1 MPVSDTINQFRQDVL
16 GKGGPQISAFYRVT
30 MVGPNGDSL
39 LCYPMS
45 VIIPGRQF
53 VYYEHDLWGTNRKI
67 PYKRGYT
74 QCHMTLIAYQD
85 WQERTFI
92 ERWMNTIIKHKNS
105 AGVGSA
111 GPSSVYGGSDPTLGL
126 GFLESL
132 NVLKN
137 AFINGSLS
145 GNASFSNSDYDDYI
159 QYDIGVGAV
168 QIECLNSQDRTKT
181 NMTIVLKEA
190 FPAAISQMTIGSD
203 GSGYPYFNVTFQFN
217 DYIYGSNSVK
227 SVARVT
233 NFDSNVDGGNPDP
246 IQTPQ
251 SGPISIRPNMRR
263 I

>member
-105 AGVGSA
+105 ACKNCATEYV
-111 GPSSVYGGSDPTLGL
+111 SSGL
-126 GFLESL
+126 IILMRWC
-132 NVLKN
+132 
-137 AFINGSLS
+137 
-145 GNASFSNSDYDDYI
+145 
-159 QYDIGVGAV
+159 GA
-168 QIECLNSQDRTKT
+168 IFR
-181 NMTIVLKEA
+181 
-190 FPAAISQMTIGSD
+190 IS
-203 GSGYPYFNVTFQFN
+203 
-217 DYIYGSNSVK
+217 
-227 SVARVT
+227 
-233 NFDSNVDGGNPDP
+233 
-246 IQTPQ
+246 
-251 SGPISIRPNMRR
+251 
-263 I
+263 